1 MAKTYIN
8 SNTPEAAHEF
18 MRITYLG
25 KEHRQRD
32 ILSFIKD
39 WLAGNIHLWMYD
51 YNSLSLELSKAGFK
65 NIRRAKFGDSGID
78 IFIFSDVEDPERWTL
93 ELGIQCQK

>member
-1 MAKTYIN
+1 
-8 SNTPEAAHEF
+8 
-18 MRITYLG
+18 
-25 KEHRQRD
+25 
-32 ILSFIKD
+32 
-39 WLAGNIHLWMYD
+39 MYD

-78 IFIFSDVEDPERWTL
+78 IFSDVEDPERWTL